1 MQGGS
6 QIEVEVLTKEEENNL
21 IEEDI
26 QPKEKEPTVQV
37 IKDIRRMTLKKE
49 DSLLEEEAEAEEDN
63 SNVLNVSRWGINLLS
78 V

>member
-1 MQGGS
+1 MQGGN
-6 QIEVEVLTKEEENNL
+6 QIEEEVLTKEEDNNL
-21 IEEDI
+21 IEEDL

-37 IKDIRRMTLKKE
+37 TKDIGRITLKKE

-63 SNVLNVSRWGINLLS
+63 SHVLNVARWDINLLS